1 MMKNIKI
8 LILSFIFL
16 GILNSCGTIKEG
28 LSLQKKDN
36 TDEFLVKKKNPL
48 KLPPNFDELPEPN
61 SENMIDNDQ
70 KNSEIKSLLNISK
83 NNSNNNKSN
92 DGSTS
97 KNLQDILLEKIKK

>member
-1 MMKNIKI
+1 MKNFKI
-8 LILSFIFL
+8 FIISFIVLFS
-16 GILNSCGTIKEG
+16 LNSCGVIQDG
-28 LSLQKKDN
+28 FSLQKKDN
-36 TDEFLVKKKNPL
+36 TDEFLVQKKNPL

-97 KNLQDILLEKIKK
+97 KNLQDLILEKIKK

>member
-1 MMKNIKI
+1 MV
-8 LILSFIFL
+8 
-16 GILNSCGTIKEG
+16 
-28 LSLQKKDN
+28 Q
-36 TDEFLVKKKNPL
+36 KKNPL

-97 KNLQDILLEKIKK
+97 KNLQDLLLEKIKK

>member
-1 MMKNIKI
+1 MKNIKI

-16 GILNSCGTIKEG
+16 GILNSCGTIKDG

-61 SENMIDNDQ
+61 SGNVIDDNQ
-70 KNSEIKSLLNISK
+70 KNSEIKSLLKISE
-83 NNSNNNKSN
+83 NNSNTNKNN
-92 DGSTS
+92 DVSTS
-97 KNLQDILLEKIKK
+97 KNLQDLLLEKIKK

>member
-1 MMKNIKI
+1 MKNFKYFII
-8 LILSFIFL
+8 SFIFFVS
-16 GILNSCGTIKEG
+16 LNSCGVIQDG
-28 LSLQKKDN
+28 FSLQKKDN
-36 TDEFLVKKKNPL
+36 TDEFLVQKKNPL

-83 NNSNNNKSN
+83 NSSNNNKSN

-97 KNLQDILLEKIKK
+97 KNLQDLLLEKIKK